1 MISGMDQEVKL
12 QLDEEN
18 SSAKISVPISVARI
32 KGWEDKEELKWVEKD
47 GDLILEGA
55 EE

>member
-1 MISGMDQEVKL
+1 MENQSVKL

-18 SSAKISVPISVARI
+18 SSAKVSVPIAYARI
-32 KGWEDKEELKWVEKD
+32 KGWSDKEELTWKEKN
-47 GDLILEGA
+47 GKLILA